1 MGDLQA
7 IRKRFWIATAVL
19 GLVNV
24 ALLAY
29 LLRPGASASAQE
41 AQEASL
47 QQRAN
52 DLKVEVE
59 KWKVSNPE
67 KIRED
72 LKKFDAENVPVRSSQ
87 ISEQIE
93 KVIKDTGVT
102 APAISYPLVTGE
114 KASLPGVQQIR
125 IETTVAGDYGKV
137 ASFINKMEQAKP
149 LFIIDKVSLT
159 TQEGGTVTLQ
169 ISFTT
174 FLKGTA

>member
-7 IRKRFWIATAVL
+7 IRKRFLIATAVL

-52 DLKVEVE
+52 SLKAEVE

-67 KIRED
+67 KTRED
-72 LKKFDAENVPVRSSQ
+72 LKNFYAENVPARWSQ

-93 KVIKDTGVT
+93 KITKETGVS
-102 APAISYPLVTGE
+102 APAIRYS
-114 KASLPGVQQIR
+114 Q
-125 IETTVAGDYGKV
+125 D
-137 ASFINKMEQAKP
+137 
-149 LFIIDKVSLT
+149 
-159 TQEGGTVTLQ
+159 
-169 ISFTT
+169 
-174 FLKGTA
+174 TA